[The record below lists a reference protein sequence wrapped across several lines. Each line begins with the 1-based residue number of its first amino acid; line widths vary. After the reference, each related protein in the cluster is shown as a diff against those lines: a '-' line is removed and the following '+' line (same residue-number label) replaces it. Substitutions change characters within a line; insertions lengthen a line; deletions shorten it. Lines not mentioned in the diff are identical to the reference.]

1 MLKLK
6 IPRYIYYL
14 HECHLECENEYIV
27 THHFII
33 QCFFKEFLL
42 FMQQY
47 ANEILVKA
55 GYIFLQALTMY
66 ITISIF

>member
-6 IPRYIYYL
+6 ISRYIYYL
-14 HECHLECENEYIV
+14 HESHLGCEQGYLV
-27 THHFII
+27 THQFVI
-33 QCFFKEFLL
+33 QWFFNEFLL

-47 ANEILVKA
+47 ANEILVKV
-55 GYIFLQALTMY
+55 GYIYLQAMTIY